1 MGEPTASGTVEGG
14 TLTTLRDAQVA
25 LDLCE
30 GALQPRKAHRVSRI
44 DGFTIVTGHFGGFGS
59 QTHNSHDLDAC
70 ARAPPLRLA
79 ASWCGGL
86 QHYGILKHPFDPAT
100 MCNAS
105 SEKKQ
110 LSHGP

>member
-14 TLTTLRDAQVA
+14 TLTTQRDAQVA

-59 QTHNSHDLDAC
+59 QTTRNSTTLTTSMLVLELLHCVLP
-70 ARAPPLRLA
+70 RAGA
-79 ASWCGGL
+79 
-86 QHYGILKHPFDPAT
+86 QVVYIMIKVF
-100 MCNAS
+100 
-105 SEKKQ
+105 
-110 LSHGP
+110 